1 MNQTRVSVAILLVLL
16 MGAGWM
22 VLLGGQASQSAAQSD
37 AIELARS
44 YRDQELYAMS
54 IQNYEQGAGTKSLQ
68 GALSGAGGGLP
79 GLLRPE

>member
-54 IQNYEQGAGTKSLQ
+54 IQNYEQ
-68 GALSGAGGGLP
+68 ALAQSP
-79 GLLRPE
+79 SK